1 MNFTSMN
8 TAEIQQGL
16 KAGDFSAREVAQ
28 ASIDHIAKADA
39 SVHAYLEFTPEAAL
53 AAAELVDNAL
63 AAGNFDELGPLAGVP
78 VAFKDN
84 MNMEGTHTTFL
95 PTQQP
100 ALIAC
105 LHRVRCRSVSSI
117 WTNSPSAPRLKHL
130 ISDRRAT
137 RGIWSACPVDLRVDR
152 QLR

>member
-63 AAGNFDELGPLAGVP
+63 AAGNFDELVRLQACQWPS
-78 VAFKDN
+78 K
-84 MNMEGTHTTFL
+84 TT
-95 PTQQP
+95 
-100 ALIAC
+100 
-105 LHRVRCRSVSSI
+105 
-117 WTNSPSAPRLKHL
+117 
-130 ISDRRAT
+130 
-137 RGIWSACPVDLRVDR
+137 
-152 QLR
+152 

>member
-28 ASIDHIAKADA
+28 ASIDHIAKADE

-63 AAGNFDELGPLAGVP
+63 AADNFDELGPLAGVP

-84 MNMEGTHTTFL
+84 GGHTYYLLLSYARELRFS
-95 PTQQP
+95 
-100 ALIAC
+100 
-105 LHRVRCRSVSSI
+105 LHG
-117 WTNSPSAPRLKHL
+117 N
-130 ISDRRAT
+130 
-137 RGIWSACPVDLRVDR
+137 LR
-152 QLR
+152 

>member
-16 KAGDFSAREVAQ
+16 KAGDFSAREIAQ

-63 AAGNFDELGPLAGVP
+63 AVGNFDELGPLAGVP

-84 MNMEGTHTTFL
+84 MNMEGTHTTCSSHML
-95 PTQQP
+95 ENY
-100 ALIAC
+100 
-105 LHRVRCRSVSSI
+105 VSPY
-117 WTNSPSAPRLKHL
+117 T
-130 ISDRRAT
+130 AT
-137 RGIWSACPVDLRVDR
+137 CVDR
-152 QLR
+152 VLASGALPLGKLNMDEFAFGSSTETSYFGPDA